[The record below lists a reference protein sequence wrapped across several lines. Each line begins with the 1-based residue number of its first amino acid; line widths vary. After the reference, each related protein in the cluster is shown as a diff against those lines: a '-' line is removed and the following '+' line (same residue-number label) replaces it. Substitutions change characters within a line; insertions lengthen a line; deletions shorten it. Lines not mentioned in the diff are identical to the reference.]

1 MFKLA
6 FLLIRNLA
14 IFIALAVIC
23 LGAFALLN
31 VAIARNTISRVDL
44 QISDG
49 VEKGACVRKTLP
61 FYPPPYNQQL
71 AANDYV
77 IYAIASLN
85 AYLDEKITR
94 FVVSSYDSGFTELPM
109 VDTQGLIARVYYKDG
124 PEPEAIVAFRGTR
137 ATNLG
142 DWYSN
147 FSWFTAVLPWKN
159 HYEIAR
165 DEFVKIEKSLRVK
178 AAGKPIKIVVTG
190 HSLGGGLAQHIA
202 FGFPCISAVAFD
214 TSPAINKFV
223 YKQPYDDAVVVH
235 LHDRQDEL
243 TWLTHLFFSEQDST
257 FYRWYPLD
265 LVPPGTF
272 RHDITRFAIGMAG
285 MATDCQLHAVGYTCA
300 IPSGDTRAQD
310 LYCPTFGQIDEK
322 CQPTLRRVGIQ

>member
-1 MFKLA
+1 MLKLT
-6 FLLIRNLA
+6 FLIVRKLC
-14 IFIALAVIC
+14 IFMALAAIC
-23 LGAFALLN
+23 LGAVAALN
-31 VAIARNTISRVDL
+31 VGITRNTISRADL
-44 QISDG
+44 QISDDI
-49 VEKGACVRKTLP
+49 EKSACVRKILP

-71 AANDYV
+71 AANDYL

-85 AYLDEKITR
+85 AYLDENITR
-94 FVVSSYDSGFTELPM
+94 FVVTSYDPGFTELPM
-109 VDTQGLIARVYYKDG
+109 VDTQDLIAKIYYKDG
-124 PEPEAIVAFRGTR
+124 PEAEAIVAFRGTR
-137 ATNLG
+137 ATNVG

-165 DEFVKIEKSLRVK
+165 DEFVKIEKTLREK
-178 AAGKPIKIVVTG
+178 AAGKPLKIVVTG

-223 YKQPYDDAVVVH
+223 YEQPYDAVVVH

-243 TWLTHLFFSEQDST
+243 TKLTHMLFSEEDSK

-265 LVPPGTF
+265 LVPPGTL
-272 RHDITRFAIGMAG
+272 RHNITRFAIGMAG
-285 MATDCQLHAVGYTCA
+285 MATDCQLHAIGYSCA
-300 IPSGDTRAQD
+300 VPATDMRAQD
-310 LYCPTFGQIDEK
+310 MYCPTYGQNDEK
-322 CQPTLRRVGIQ
+322 CQAALKRVAVQ